1 MMMTAHA
8 DLKKQIGL
16 VIPSLTVDCL
26 LTSQSPVEILGS
38 YLNNFSA
45 VKGKK

>member
-1 MMMTAHA
+1 MVVTAHA

-26 LTSQSPVEILGS
+26 LTSQSPMEILGS
-38 YLNNFSA
+38 CLNNFSA
-45 VKGKK
+45 VKEKK